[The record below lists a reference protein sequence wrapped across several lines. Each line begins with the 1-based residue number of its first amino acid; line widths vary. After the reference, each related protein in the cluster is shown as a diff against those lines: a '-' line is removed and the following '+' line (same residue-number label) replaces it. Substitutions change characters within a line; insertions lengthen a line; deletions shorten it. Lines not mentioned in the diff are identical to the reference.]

1 MTVNPI
7 SGALQCA
14 KDKKIVVIAMG
25 FGVVDS
31 LVQGLIAQGASV
43 SLVTDAVQASTLN
56 AVCESEF
63 SSQSGLALA
72 LRQAVQQLGEI
83 DAVVVALTPAASLV
97 VRPITSMS
105 SEDWQSACLTPLRLA
120 RHCLQEAFA
129 LFAGRPG
136 SVVLLGA
143 NLSLTGSAGLSA
155 FSAFSEGQ
163 RALMKSAARQ
173 WGSRGIRV
181 NWVGVDSATFVPSL
195 QDVPIPLSPE
205 MGPPPPALG
214 YVPTLDKGVAESI
227 AMLVGAS
234 ALTGISLPVDG
245 GFWMVP

>member
-1 MTVNPI
+1 MTVNPM

-25 FGVVDS
+25 LGAADS
-31 LVQGLIAQGASV
+31 LVEGLIAQGASV
-43 SLVTDAVQASTLN
+43 SLVTDAVHADTLN

-72 LRQAVQQLGEI
+72 LRQAVQQLGEV
-83 DAVVVALTPAASLV
+83 DAVVVGLTPPASLV
-97 VRPITSMS
+97 ARPITSMS
-105 SEDWQSACLTPLRLA
+105 SEDWQSACVTPLRLA

-129 LFAGRPG
+129 LFAGLPG
-136 SVVLLGA
+136 IVVVLGA
-143 NLSLTGSAGLSA
+143 NLSLTGSAGLTA
-155 FSAFSEGQ
+155 FCAFSEGQ

-173 WGSRGIRV
+173 WGSRGVRV
-181 NWVGVDSATFVPSL
+181 NWVGVDSVTFVPSL

-205 MGPPPPALG
+205 MGPPPSALG

-227 AMLVGAS
+227 AMLVAAS
-234 ALTGISLPVDG
+234 AVTGVSLPVDG
-245 GFWMVP
+245 GLWMVP